1 MTTILELYGTL
12 IITFIGFIIPV
23 ITILISLFPQG
34 TKSLALKY
42 ENERQQSE
50 RNIANEMKK
59 REKDKSLDYRGLGI
73 ILKSL
78 GKKNSEAKSKLSYL
92 SPGRL
97 MLKTSIPF
105 VISFGI
111 LLATFLGFSSP
122 TMYTLL
128 VLSLVFFGVGVFAL
142 CKSMV
147 VLFEVG
153 EITSQTK
160 SSHEDKIIELLSS
173 IVEKSGVENLYLK
186 EGDITLKFNDKTLI
200 KNDVYNFSVNT
211 KHQIP
216 FSIVNSATKMAKNIE
231 VGLIF
236 PVDVLIEKKSNMSI
250 STSTTNQIIRFK
262 KEIIQATEDNNQ
274 GKLELTFLKAQ
285 KFQVQVFIKGENVR
299 VNKFT
304 FNINVVN

>member
-1 MTTILELYGTL
+1 M
-12 IITFIGFIIPV
+12 
-23 ITILISLFPQG
+23 
-34 TKSLALKY
+34 
-42 ENERQQSE
+42 
-50 RNIANEMKK
+50 
-59 REKDKSLDYRGLGI
+59 
-73 ILKSL
+73 
-78 GKKNSEAKSKLSYL
+78 
-92 SPGRL
+92 
-97 MLKTSIPF
+97 
-105 VISFGI
+105 
-111 LLATFLGFSSP
+111 
-122 TMYTLL
+122 
-128 VLSLVFFGVGVFAL
+128 
-142 CKSMV
+142 
-147 VLFEVG
+147 
-153 EITSQTK
+153 
-160 SSHEDKIIELLSS
+160 
-173 IVEKSGVENLYLK
+173 ENLYLK